1 MAVGRYKN
9 GRLKKGYRARKG
21 GGVVKVKAKRKARR
35 RR

>member
-21 GGVVKVKAKRKARR
+21 GGVIKVKKRKTRR